1 MSRQQSVQLSDLKG
15 LLTMKKWKQA
25 LACFLTGY
33 MVISTS
39 ICAQAA
45 VDMNIVS
52 EIETNNIA
60 GWPQGPVT
68 SSDTAVLMDAA
79 TGILLY
85 DKGADVQRYPA
96 SITKIMTCLVA
107 LENSSLD
114 EEVTF
119 TETGVRNVNADS
131 SNIGTKIG
139 EVITMKD
146 CLYALMLSSANDAA
160 AQIAEHVGGTEQNF
174 IDMMNQRAE
183 EIGCTNTHFTNS
195 SGLPDENQY
204 TSARDMALIF
214 KEGLKNSE
222 FKEIVSTSKYEIQ
235 PTDMTGEA
243 RTLSNHHPML
253 AKGAPNYYKGCIGG
267 KTGYTNAA
275 GQTLVTCVKR
285 KKGTYIVV
293 TMHAADIGVSI
304 NDTKALLDYG
314 YQNFVRKKV
323 EGGKVLIPKDAD
335 VNSLSVKE
343 DDSPDAKGRTVQTY
357 YYGDYYVGSAKTAQ
371 ITPTSTPT
379 PEPEITESTQTEQ
392 EEKQDITEESSVKTI
407 PQFRKILLII
417 MGVMV
422 LILIILL
429 FALSRKNRRYDHK

>member
-1 MSRQQSVQLSDLKG
+1 
-15 LLTMKKWKQA
+15 MKKWKQA

-39 ICAQAA
+39 VCVQAA

-52 EIETNNIA
+52 EVETNNIT

-139 EVITMKD
+139 EVINMKD

-204 TSARDMALIF
+204 SSARDMALIF

-222 FKEIVSTSKYEIQ
+222 FQEIVSTSNYVIQ
-235 PTDMTGEA
+235 PTNMTGEA
-243 RTLSNHHPML
+243 RTLNNHHPML

-293 TMHAADIGVSI
+293 TMHATDIGVSI

-323 EGGKVLIPKDAD
+323 EDGKVLIPKDAD

-343 DDSPDAKGRTVQTY
+343 GDSPNAEGKTVKTY
-357 YYGDYYVGSAKTAQ
+357 YYGDYYVGSAKIAQ

-379 PEPEITESTQTEQ
+379 PEPEITESTQITQ
-392 EEKQDITEESSVKTI
+392 EEKQNVAEETAVKTI

-429 FALSRKNRRYDHK
+429 FALSRKNRKYNHK

>member
-1 MSRQQSVQLSDLKG
+1 
-15 LLTMKKWKQA
+15 MKIWKQA
-25 LACFLTGY
+25 LACFLAGY
-33 MVISTS
+33 MLISTS
-39 ICAQAA
+39 VCVQAA

-52 EIETNNIA
+52 EVETNNIA
-60 GWPQGPVT
+60 GWPQGPVA

-139 EVITMKD
+139 EIINMKD

-183 EIGCTNTHFTNS
+183 KIGCTNTHFTNS

-204 TSARDMALIF
+204 SSARDMALIF
-214 KEGLKNSE
+214 REGLKNSE
-222 FKEIVSTSKYEIQ
+222 FREIVSTSKYEIK
-235 PTDMTGEA
+235 PTNMTGEA
-243 RTLSNHHPML
+243 RTLNNHHPML

-335 VNSLSVKE
+335 INSLSVKE
-343 DDSPDAKGRTVQTY
+343 DDSPDAEGKTVQTY

-371 ITPTSTPT
+371 ITPTSTPV
-379 PEPEITESTQTEQ
+379 PEPEITENTQTTQ
-392 EEKQDITEESSVKTI
+392 EEMQDTTEKSAVKTI

-417 MGVMV
+417 MGVMILV
-422 LILIILL
+422 LIILL
-429 FALSRKNRRYDHK
+429 IALSRKNRKYDHQ